1 MKPISAES
9 SVFLPICL
17 EGQGIDQALLAT
29 IPVLDFATE
38 EGRTQIA
45 QIPERLIS
53 SSHPTIPH
61 DFTDNRADKNAIKT
75 IQIENSIQPY
85 QCKKASLLATS
96 AKNRYLGPT
105 TGEFHGY
112 WKVGN

>member
-29 IPVLDFATE
+29 IPMLDFATE

-61 DFTDNRADKNAIKT
+61 DFRITVLIKMQSKPFRSK
-75 IQIENSIQPY
+75 IQSNHTGA
-85 QCKKASLLATS
+85 KKLAS
-96 AKNRYLGPT
+96 
-105 TGEFHGY
+105 
-112 WKVGN
+112 